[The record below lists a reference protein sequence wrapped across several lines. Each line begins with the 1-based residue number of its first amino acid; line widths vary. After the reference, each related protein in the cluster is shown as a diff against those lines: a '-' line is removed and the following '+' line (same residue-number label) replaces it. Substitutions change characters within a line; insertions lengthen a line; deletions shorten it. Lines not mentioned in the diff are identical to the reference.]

1 MAVALPETIKP
12 VELDWHAENDVIHVI
27 PRNQK
32 RFEIQ
37 KDRAIEI
44 LQRAKDAERFH
55 QQFSLLLDRLA
66 EWVRGHESEIA
77 QAIITL
83 QDDRLTFVVVRNKAL
98 YDEQFQDDLADV
110 DCDIANDPDLDLIKL
125 KTLALPIVGGEAL
138 RSFLDERLV
147 LVYYGNGRRP
157 HPAGESQP

>member
-1 MAVALPETIKP
+1 MAVALPEAIKS
-12 VELDWHAENDVIHVI
+12 VELDWYAEGDTVHVT

-44 LQRAKDAERFH
+44 LQREKDAELFQ
-55 QQFSLLLDRLA
+55 QQFALLLERLA
-66 EWVRGHESEIA
+66 EWIQGRETKIA
-77 QAIITL
+77 NAIVTL
-83 QDDRLTFVVVRNKAL
+83 QDDRLTFVVVRSEAP
-98 YDEQFQDDLADV
+98 YDEQFQDDLADLDV
-110 DCDIANDPDLDLIKL
+110 DIANDPDLDLIKL

-147 LVYYGNGRRP
+147 LVYHGNGRRP
-157 HPAGESQP
+157 HTAGEPQP